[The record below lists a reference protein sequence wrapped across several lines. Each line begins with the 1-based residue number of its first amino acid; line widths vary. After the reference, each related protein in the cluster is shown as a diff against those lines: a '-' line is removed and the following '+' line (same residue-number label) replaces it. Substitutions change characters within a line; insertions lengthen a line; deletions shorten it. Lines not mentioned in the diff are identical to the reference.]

1 MSKIEQILIA
11 QRNYRVNQD
20 VDSYLEDMTVI
31 LESEEQSL
39 QYIF

>member
-31 LESEEQSL
+31 LESEE
-39 QYIF
+39 